1 MKKKQVK
8 SLTDTALEFFCEL
21 VVFIFTLT
29 VELLTWVARKFW
41 KRYFGIET
49 HCTRY
54 GGNAVQH
61 GIKNVSTSS
70 ILNGNQQQYEHG
82 TLLCYAGHERSC

>member
-49 HCTRY
+49 PT
-54 GGNAVQH
+54 VQDM
-61 GIKNVSTSS
+61 VETPFSTESKTYLHRAS
-70 ILNGNQQQYEHG
+70 
-82 TLLCYAGHERSC
+82 

>member
-8 SLTDTALEFFCEL
+8 SLTDRALEFFCEL

-49 HCTRY
+49 PLYKIWWKRRS
-54 GGNAVQH
+54 AR
-61 GIKNVSTSS
+61 
-70 ILNGNQQQYEHG
+70 NQKRIYIEHPEWQPA
-82 TLLCYAGHERSC
+82 TV

>member
-41 KRYFGIET
+41 KRYFGIGT
-49 HCTRY
+49 PLYKIWWKRRS
-54 GGNAVQH
+54 AR
-61 GIKNVSTSS
+61 
-70 ILNGNQQQYEHG
+70 NQKRIYIEHPEWQPA
-82 TLLCYAGHERSC
+82 TV